1 MPPERPAR
9 APFRATILISNHA
22 LGHTSNR
29 ERKNLFGERQMTKSF
44 TKILATAITAAML
57 GLAASPAM
65 AGGQIAI
72 GFSPSD
78 PDQAQALG
86 TGLKIFSLFK
96 GLSSTGANAYQ
107 NGSGNGAGFNQNG
120 SGNHGLIY
128 QNGNGHNGTI
138 SQNGNNNSCG
148 LFQFGQAT
156 NAQCVQNG
164 SNQAGITTV
173 FGF

>member
-1 MPPERPAR
+1 MTTAVTR
-9 APFRATILISNHA
+9 TIA
-22 LGHTSNR
+22 A
-29 ERKNLFGERQMTKSF
+29 
-44 TKILATAITAAML
+44 ILTAAML
-57 GLAASPAM
+57 GLSASPTM
-65 AGGQIAI
+65 AAGQIAI

-86 TGLKIFSLFK
+86 TGLKMFSLFQ
-96 GLSSTGANAYQ
+96 GLSASGANAYQ
-107 NGSGNGAGFNQNG
+107 NGSGNGAGFNQSG
-120 SGNHGLIY
+120 SGNHGLIF
-128 QNGNGHNGTI
+128 QDGNGHNGTI

-164 SNQAGITTV
+164 NNQSGITTV